1 MLRHM
6 TDANE
11 NCYEHLRTDQHY
23 TFYLTT
29 FDNYSVGDARIYAVG
44 MTLSALAFVT
54 LSVYGYCPSRVPN
67 FC

>member
-1 MLRHM
+1 M
-6 TDANE
+6 TDPNE

-29 FDNYSVGDARIYAVG
+29 FDNYSVGDAQIYAVG
-44 MTLSALAFVT
+44 MTLSALEFVT
-54 LSVYGYCPSRVPN
+54 LSDYGYCPLKVHN